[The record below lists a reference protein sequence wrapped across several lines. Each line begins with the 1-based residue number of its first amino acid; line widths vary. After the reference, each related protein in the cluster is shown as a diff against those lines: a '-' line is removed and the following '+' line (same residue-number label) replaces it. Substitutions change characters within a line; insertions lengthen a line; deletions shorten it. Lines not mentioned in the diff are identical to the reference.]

1 MNIYLLQAVGKWLSL
16 IIVSTASLF
25 GLINTDEQETVVS
38 NQNESKNLNCL
49 LYTSPSPRDA

>member
-25 GLINTDEQETVVS
+25 CLINTDEQEMS
-38 NQNESKNLNCL
+38 
-49 LYTSPSPRDA
+49 